1 MCVFLA
7 GNLAFPASPSLRNP
21 LVGRKDFGKL
31 HVKQIGN
38 LFYKGGV
45 NMKNLTT
52 IQLAEILK
60 KLSDENLE
68 KIKELSEN
76 ILV

>member
-1 MCVFLA
+1 MFFLVR
-7 GNLAFPASPSLRNP
+7 NLAFPASPSLRNP
-21 LVGRKDFGKL
+21 LAGRKDFGK
-31 HVKQIGN
+31 HNVKQISN

>member
-1 MCVFLA
+1 
-7 GNLAFPASPSLRNP
+7 
-21 LVGRKDFGKL
+21 
-31 HVKQIGN
+31 
-38 LFYKGGV
+38 
-45 NMKNLTT
+45 MKNLTT